1 MRFDDVYP
9 SNYLKA
15 SDCEDG
21 DLVLTIE
28 AVRTET
34 LGQGKDAELKPVASF
49 HETEKTFVVNK
60 TNWKTIEKL
69 YGPDSDDWV
78 GKKIAL
84 FATEVPFGQEMVMA
98 IRVRL
103 KAPKGKGGT
112 TPALAATPRP
122 PGPGPVLTTAP
133 PADDGDGDDDIPF

>member
-9 SNYLKA
+9 SSYLKA

-21 DLVLTIE
+21 DLALTIE

-34 LGQGKDAELKPVASF
+34 LGQGKDAEVKPVASF
-49 HETEKTFVVNK
+49 HETDKTFVVNK

-78 GKKIAL
+78 GKRIAL

-103 KAPKGKGGT
+103 KAPKGKAT
-112 TPALAATPRP
+112 ALAATPRP
-122 PGPGPVLTTAP
+122 PGPGPELTTAP